1 MTISLNVQNAISHE
15 VAKIQHAADAELER
29 LAELA
34 LTADIWAKDAAAA
47 AKSAADAFKKALEE
61 ANMLD
66 SDTKAVGIVRTTIF
80 PTKRFDETLAR
91 SLMSQKLQKECS
103 KIVLDS
109 KLVQAKVSPE
119 QYEQFQK
126 VSGMTLKLSID
137 KEQGE

>member
-1 MTISLNVQNAISHE
+1 MALSLKVTGPVPETTISES
-15 VAKIQHAADAELER
+15 DLER

-34 LTADIWAKDAAAA
+34 LTADIRAKDAAAE
-47 AKSAADAFKKALEE
+47 AKSATDAFRKALEA

-66 SDTKAVGIVRTTIF
+66 SDTKAVGVVRTVIY

-91 SLMSQKLQKECS
+91 SLMTQKLQKECS
-103 KIVLDS
+103 KVVLDT

-126 VSGMTLKLSID
+126 VSGWTMKLSVD
-137 KEQGE
+137 K

>member
-1 MTISLNVQNAISHE
+1 MSLKLVTGPSVPVITESA
-15 VAKIQHAADAELER
+15 LER
-29 LAELA
+29 LAEEA
-34 LTADIWAKDAAAA
+34 LTADIRAKDAAAE
-47 AKSAADAFKKALEE
+47 AKSATDAFRKALAE

-91 SLMSQKLQKECS
+91 SLMTQKLQKECS
-103 KIVLDS
+103 KVVLDS
-109 KLVQAKVSPE
+109 ALVKAKVSPE
-119 QYEQFQK
+119 QYEAFQK

>member
-1 MTISLNVQNAISHE
+1 MSKLSLDTGPTQSTQAIISQS
-15 VAKIQHAADAELER
+15 ELER

-34 LTADIWAKDAAAA
+34 LTADIRAKDAAAE
-47 AKSAADAFKKALEE
+47 AKSATEAFKKALEA

-66 SDTKAVGIVRTTIF
+66 GDTKAVGVVRTVIY

-103 KIVLDS
+103 KTVLDT

-119 QYEQFQK
+119 QYEAFQA
-126 VSGMTLKLSID
+126 VSGWTMKLSVD
-137 KEQGE
+137 K